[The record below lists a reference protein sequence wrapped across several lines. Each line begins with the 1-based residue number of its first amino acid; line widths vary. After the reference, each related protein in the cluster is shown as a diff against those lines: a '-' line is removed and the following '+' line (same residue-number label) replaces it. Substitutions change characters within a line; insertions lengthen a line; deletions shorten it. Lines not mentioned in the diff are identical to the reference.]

1 MHDDDEEDI
10 ERSESGAPINRHRER
25 KADFEPA
32 FGDETSIEAI
42 SDHIEEFVGPVQ
54 NVFHEIVSDLVH
66 VDVHQVEP
74 TRKRNYYTL
83 VTSGMSDRPM
93 NAPEGQ
99 EDKKYAE
106 VLICLPPDWKL
117 SEKAFERERWYWP
130 IRWLKT
136 LARLP
141 HEYDT
146 WLWEHHTV
154 PNGDPPEPFADN
166 TDLCCA
172 YLLRPAL
179 FPKEFFKL
187 RLSKRKTV
195 HFFCLVPLYEDE
207 MTFKLKVGSDELL
220 DRLDAAD
227 VTELLDIERP
237 SVCRRRR

>member
-1 MHDDDEEDI
+1 MANRDDDI
-10 ERSESGAPINRHRER
+10 ERSEHGDPIYRHERRE
-25 KADFEPA
+25 KPFDPA
-32 FGDETSIEAI
+32 FGDEKNIEAI
-42 SDHIEEFVGPVQ
+42 SEHIAEFVGPPD

-66 VDVHQVEP
+66 VDVHFVQP
-74 TRKRNYYTL
+74 TKKRNYITL

-99 EDKKYAE
+99 ETKRYAE
-106 VLICLPPDWKL
+106 LMICLPPDWKM
-117 SEKAFERERWYWP
+117 SEKAFEKERWYWP

-146 WLWEHHTV
+146 WLWEGHTV

-187 RLSKRKTV
+187 PLSKKKTV
-195 HFFCLVPLYEDE
+195 RFFCLVPLYADE
-207 MTFKLKVGSDELL
+207 TEFKLKNGSDALI
-220 DRLDAAD
+220 DRLDDAG

-237 SVCRRRR
+237 SVCRRRPR